1 MSENEHKTRSDP
13 PFEIIEIDEERG
25 TVMVEIQK
33 GILGSMANQLKNTNN
48 QRKGA
53 SIIRK
58 LGFELA
64 RAGNILYETDEQDQE
79 KIACDSETT

>member
-1 MSENEHKTRSDP
+1 MSENENVVRSNP
-13 PFEIIEIDEERG
+13 AFEIVEVDEERG
-25 TVMVEIQK
+25 SVLVEIQK
-33 GILGSMANQLKNTNN
+33 GILGLMANQLKNTNN

-64 RAGNILYETDEQDQE
+64 RVGDILYETDEQDHKE
-79 KIACDSETT
+79 IA

>member
-1 MSENEHKTRSDP
+1 MSENENVAVDRKPRSDP
-13 PFEIIEIDEERG
+13 AFEIVEINEERG

-64 RAGNILYETDEQDQE
+64 RVGNILYEADEQDQE
-79 KIACDSETT
+79 RGA

>member
-13 PFEIIEIDEERG
+13 AFEIVHIDEEG
-25 TVMVEIQK
+25 GSVMVEIQK
-33 GILGSMANQLKNTNN
+33 GILGSMANQLKDTNN

-64 RAGNILYETDEQDQE
+64 RVGNILYEADQQDQE
-79 KIACDSETT
+79 DTV